1 MNPMSPKPTPARKV
15 GLLVLAALG
24 VFAVAIFLVGE
35 RRNLFRSKNDYS
47 IFLDS
52 VSGLDQGSNVQLDG
66 VNVGSISEV
75 VLAEDVR
82 QSQIEVRVRI
92 DARYSGRLRE
102 DSMARTRTLG
112 LLGDKYIEISS
123 GTPSFPEL
131 PEGGR
136 IGTAPVTDVDKLR
149 TSGEDLIQNVTRIT
163 EQLTTILGRMERGE
177 GLLGELTRD
186 VEPDRKV
193 TTDLLATLEEI
204 RGMFADL
211 RTGEGPIPRL
221 LNDDALGDKLAST
234 VTRLDS
240 IAGKIEDGGGAA
252 SMLLTDAEQRARLE
266 RSLASIEKATA
277 NLEKVSVELQGT
289 TGLLPKLV
297 NDDVYGE
304 QLAAELKS
312 LLENLNRVA
321 EKLDHGQ
328 GSAALLLNDPQLY
341 TAIKDIISGVDESAI
356 LKKILRNRQKKG
368 AEKRLEEQVE
378 STPPAGSGG

>member
-1 MNPMSPKPTPARKV
+1 MAPTTPSSSAARRV
-15 GLLVLAALG
+15 GLLLLVALA
-24 VFAVAIFLVGE
+24 VFAAAIFLIGE
-35 RRNLFRSKNDYS
+35 RRNLFTSKNDYS

-52 VSGLDQGSNVQLDG
+52 VTGLDKGSNVQLDG
-66 VNVGSISEV
+66 VNVGSVADI

-82 QSQIEVRVRI
+82 QSQIEVHVRI
-92 DARYSGRLRE
+92 DSRYAGRLRE

-123 GTPSFPEL
+123 GTASFPEL
-131 PEGGR
+131 PDGGR
-136 IGTAPVTDVDKLR
+136 IGTAPVTDVDRLR
-149 TSGEDLIQNVTRIT
+149 TSGEDLLQNVTRIT

-193 TTDLLATLEEI
+193 TTDLLETLEQI
-204 RGMFADL
+204 RGMFTDL
-211 RTGEGPIPRL
+211 RTGDGPLPRL
-221 LNDDALGDKLAST
+221 LNDQALGDKLAST

-240 IAGKIEDGGGAA
+240 IAGKIESGGGAA
-252 SMLLTDAEQRARLE
+252 SMLLTDAEQRDRLE

-297 NDDVYGE
+297 NDAAYGE
-304 QLAAELKS
+304 RLSAQLAA

-328 GSAALLLNDPQLY
+328 GSAALLINDPQLY
-341 TAIKDIISGVDESAI
+341 IAIKDIISGVDESAI
-356 LKKILRNRQKKG
+356 LKKILKNRQKKG
-368 AEKRLEEQVE
+368 AEKRLEREN
-378 STPPAGSGG
+378 PPVPPGS